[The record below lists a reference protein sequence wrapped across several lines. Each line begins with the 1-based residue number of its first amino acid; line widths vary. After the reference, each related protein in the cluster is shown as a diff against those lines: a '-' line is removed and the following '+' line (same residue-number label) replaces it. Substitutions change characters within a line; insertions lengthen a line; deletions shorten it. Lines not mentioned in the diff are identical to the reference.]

1 MNAPRRFFFYGTLL
15 AGMETALTRRI
26 HAHLRALGP
35 AQVRGRLVAIPD
47 PDGWYPALL
56 PGPGWVAGMLYA
68 ARPSFTRATLGE
80 LDAYEGCCPRAHGAG
95 EYRRAAIGAR
105 LDDGRCRD
113 AQGYLYA
120 RPLPRGSLE
129 LPGGDFARWLEE
141 TGTLPF
147 RQA

>member
-35 AQVRGRLVAIPD
+35 AQVRGRLVAICD

-56 PGPGWVAGMLYA
+56 PGEGRVAGMLYA

-80 LDAYEGCCPRAHGAG
+80 LDAYEGCSPRTHGAG

-105 LDDGRCRD
+105 LDDGRCRA
-113 AQGYLYA
+113 AQAYRYA

-129 LPGGDFARWLEE
+129 LPGGDFARWLVD
-141 TGTLPF
+141 TGASSF

>member
-15 AGMETALTRRI
+15 AGMETALTRRV
-26 HAHLRALGP
+26 HAHLQPLAP
-35 AQVRGRLVAIPD
+35 AQVRGQLVAIPD

-56 PGPGWVAGMLYA
+56 PGPGRVKGMLYT
-68 ARPSFTRATLGE
+68 ARPSFSRATLGE
-80 LDAYEGCCPRAHGAG
+80 LDAYEGCCPRAHAG
-95 EYRRAAIGAR
+95 SEYRRAAIGAR
-105 LDDGRCRD
+105 LEDGRYRA

-120 RPLPRGSLE
+120 RPLPRGSRE

-141 TGTLPF
+141 TGALPF